1 MPGVNITTAV
11 RTGPVGTSDITA
23 SQVFM
28 VGEAERGP
36 TDAPTLLRSFS
47 DYTTY
52 YGNYESS
59 SLYAHV
65 KTFFDEGGTRC
76 YVQRVVGSG
85 ATAGTLSLADS
96 ASATVLSFTA
106 KNAGDWSDNLTV
118 EVAASDTT
126 VSGSNSFKLKVALD
140 GKLLLTTRNLTS
152 VTEAA
157 TLINSSSVAHLLE
170 ATATE
175 QDPVTVPVT
184 VSAQALSGGS
194 DGSAASTSDLTAG
207 LDLFSAS
214 LKSGAVC
221 IPGQY
226 GSTIWEAIR
235 DHAAANNRIAIL
247 SFDPAD
253 TARDARDA
261 ASAYYGDDDASYMA
275 FYWPHVKVSAP
286 NSTELATGT
295 TAAAGT
301 TITISP
307 EAYVAGA
314 RARAVVANGPWRA
327 GAGQISKANTIVAL
341 AQDVTPA
348 TGETMDAARVN
359 VIRNVANSIRVYG
372 ARSVSNDEANW
383 RYITMRDTMN
393 YISVGIEDRMEEY
406 VFETIDA
413 RGNLFGRIRASIK
426 AFLDPIRDA
435 GGLYEAYDD
444 QGALIDPGYN
454 VVVDGSI
461 NPVTQLSD
469 GLVRAE
475 VGVRV
480 SGVADLISIVITK
493 SNLSAPV
500 I

>member
-36 TDAPTLLRSFS
+36 TDGPTLLRSFS

-52 YGNYESS
+52 YGNYESG

-85 ATAGTLSLADS
+85 SSAGTLSLADS

-106 KNAGDWSDNLTV
+106 KNAGDWSANLTV
-118 EVAASDTT
+118 EVADSDTT
-126 VSGSNSFKLKVALD
+126 VSGSDSFKLKVALD

-157 TLINSSSVAHLLE
+157 TVINSSSVAHLLE

-175 QDPVTVPVT
+175 LNTVPVT
-184 VSAQALSGGS
+184 VSAQAFSPGS
-194 DGSAASTSDLTAG
+194 DGSAVSASDLTAG
-207 LDLFSAS
+207 LDLLSPS

-226 GSTIWEAIR
+226 GSTIWEAIAE
-235 DHAAANNRIAIL
+235 HAAANNRIAIL

-261 ASAYYGDDDASYMA
+261 ASAYYGVDNASHMA
-275 FYWPHVKVSAP
+275 FYWPHVKVAAP

-314 RARAVVANGPWRA
+314 RARAVVSNGPWRA

-341 AQDVTPA
+341 AQDVTAA
-348 TGETMDAARVN
+348 TGETMDASRVN
-359 VIRNVANSIRVYG
+359 VIRNVSNSIRVYG
-372 ARSVSNDEANW
+372 ARSVSSDEANW

-393 YISVGIEDRMEEY
+393 YISVGIEERMEEY

-426 AFLDPIRDA
+426 AFLDPIRGA
-435 GGLYEAYDD
+435 GGLYEAYDE
-444 QGALIDPGYN
+444 QGVLIDPGYN